1 MFNPLY
7 LLLAKI
13 SKKKRDG
20 PSREIFLKNNDLKK
34 IDNNS
39 KNSFLL
45 QHNFD
50 NEKDFLKSFFT
61 IDKFVCNNFN
71 IADKCEI
78 NNNNIKYL
86 HYVIEIGKY
95 KFHDDLEILIF
106 KNYLKIRSSSRVGK
120 YDFNVN
126 ENRINFIIK
135 NFFN

>member
-1 MFNPLY
+1 MLNPVY
-7 LLLAKI
+7 YLLAKK
-13 SKKKRDG
+13 SRKKRDG
-20 PSREIFLKNNDLKK
+20 PSKDIFLKKNDLKK
-34 IDNNS
+34 IDSNS

-50 NEKDFLKSFFT
+50 NKKDFLKT
-61 IDKFVCNNFN
+61 IDNFICNNFN
-71 IADKCEI
+71 IVDKCEI

-106 KNYLKIRSSSRVGK
+106 TNYLKIRSSSRVGK

-135 NFFN
+135 NFFK